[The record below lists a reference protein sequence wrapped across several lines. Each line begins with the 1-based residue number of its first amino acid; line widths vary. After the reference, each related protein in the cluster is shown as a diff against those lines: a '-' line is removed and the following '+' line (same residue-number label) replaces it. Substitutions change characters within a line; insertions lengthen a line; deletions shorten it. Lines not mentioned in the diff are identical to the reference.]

1 MSEDPLNRLESAL
14 RGLTPSADPLDR
26 DALLY
31 EAGRAYEAARAA
43 VPPPRWPWPLAA
55 AVSAMLAVTFGIVLL
70 TGPSRMVERVVYVQP
85 PAPAPVPAP
94 PADTPAPPEQPPA
107 ASSASPWEP
116 EPTPY
121 EQACDNV
128 LRWGLD
134 GLPPAPPARPQTLKT
149 DQLIRPF

>member
-1 MSEDPLNRLESAL
+1 MSEDPLKALASVL
-14 RGLTPSADPLDR
+14 RGLAPSAEPLDR

-31 EAGRAYEAARAA
+31 EAGRASA
-43 VPPPRWPWPLAA
+43 PPLRWPWVAA
-55 AVSAMLAVTFGIVLL
+55 TAASALLAVSLGVALWAKPIRV
-70 TGPSRMVERVVYVQP
+70 VERVVHRQP
-85 PAPAPVPAP
+85 PEAVVPGDAAAVEMLPA
-94 PADTPAPPEQPPA
+94 PEQPPA
-107 ASSASPWEP
+107 APYASPWEP

-121 EQACDNV
+121 EQARDNV